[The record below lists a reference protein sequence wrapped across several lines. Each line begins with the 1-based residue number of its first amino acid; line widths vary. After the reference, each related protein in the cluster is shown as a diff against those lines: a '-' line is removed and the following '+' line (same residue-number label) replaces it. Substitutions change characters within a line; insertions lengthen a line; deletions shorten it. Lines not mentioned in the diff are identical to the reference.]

1 MDPIHT
7 TKLED
12 RRGILHLRIYYLTL
26 AMTETTQDTRGAA
39 KASDGLR
46 VETVHL
52 IPGTPTSFTL
62 RASFSSFSSVMLD
75 SREGGRDSKQNSD
88 ARVVASHFLQLEARS

>member
-1 MDPIHT
+1 MA
-7 TKLED
+7 
-12 RRGILHLRIYYLTL
+12 G
-26 AMTETTQDTRGAA
+26 AAQDTRGATEA
-39 KASDGLR
+39 GDGLR
-46 VETVHL
+46 VGTVHL
-52 IPGTPTSFTL
+52 IPGTRTSFTL